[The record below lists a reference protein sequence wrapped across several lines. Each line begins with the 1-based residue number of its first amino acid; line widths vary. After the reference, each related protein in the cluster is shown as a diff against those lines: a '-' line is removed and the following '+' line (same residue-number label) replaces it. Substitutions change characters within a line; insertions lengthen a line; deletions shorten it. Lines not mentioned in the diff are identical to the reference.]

1 MSHSIDVTLISNA
14 IGLSLFLSATVFCF
28 NLLQPHSLAFI
39 CVCMNQNVS
48 SVRVKQ
54 DIYLQNYLFFMYVPL
69 TRCYQTPVFLINAMF
84 IINIYFFTN
93 PTFALGC
100 CHYLPLKKNKE
111 RLWLVYR
118 ITLDSSIFEILKSV
132 RYNVGLD
139 ASNQMVYV
147 LVIHVIH
154 FIRILFPSSS
164 CICMS
169 VVLISS
175 FYVTLKL
182 PTIVM

>member
-1 MSHSIDVTLISNA
+1 MCLYESKCIVRSCQTRYLFTKLFIFYVRPPHSVLSNSRISNQCY
-14 IGLSLFLSATVFCF
+14 VY
-28 NLLQPHSLAFI
+28 
-39 CVCMNQNVS
+39 NQ
-48 SVRVKQ
+48 
-54 DIYLQNYLFFMYVPL
+54 YLFFYKSDICFGL
-69 TRCYQTPVFLINAMF
+69 
-84 IINIYFFTN
+84 
-93 PTFALGC
+93 
-100 CHYLPLKKNKE
+100 LPLLTFKKNKE

>member
-84 IINIYFFTN
+84 IINIYLFYKSDICFG
-93 PTFALGC
+93 L
-100 CHYLPLKKNKE
+100 LPLLTFKKNKE

-118 ITLDSSIFEILKSV
+118 ITLDSSLFEILKSV